1 MAGAKGVQ
9 HKNIS
14 QRGQCLGELGL
25 VLGLLLVEA
34 DVELG
39 QGVDAALLDLL
50 GDCSTQIDSLDE
62 PIVGLTYFVLQDYAT
77 GEGVSSNTVYF
88 RMTQEQFDRFLA
100 LTAPYA
106 DA

>member
-1 MAGAKGVQ
+1 M
-9 HKNIS
+9 
-14 QRGQCLGELGL
+14 
-25 VLGLLLVEA
+25 
-34 DVELG
+34 
-39 QGVDAALLDLL
+39 
-50 GDCSTQIDSLDE
+50 
-62 PIVGLTYFVLQDYAT
+62 GLTYFVLQDYAT

>member
-1 MAGAKGVQ
+1 MEHLLALFDDHTVA
-9 HKNIS
+9 
-14 QRGQCLGELGL
+14 GELGL
-25 VLGLLLVEA
+25 VEGHIDGRYLLVI
-34 DVELG
+34 DG
-39 QGVDAALLDLL
+39 HAALLDLL
-50 GDCSTQIDSLDE
+50 GACSTQIDSLDE

-77 GEGVSSNTVYF
+77 GDGVSSNTVYF